1 MNPRTVVRVV
11 GAALMVVGLVLLVA
25 TGAVASALGAQGGAQ
40 AVAGAS
46 DPTSLAF
53 WFQLSFIRLFGMTL
67 AGLGVIL
74 LWCGAHVGAD
84 QQRSLLKVMAGSL
97 GALAVMAVGSQV
109 AIWTSTA
116 GWVLA
121 GFLVS
126 VAAACLMSVRP
137 SVNSQAT

>member
-1 MNPRTVVRVV
+1 MNPGTVVRVV
-11 GAALMVVGLVLLVA
+11 GAALIAAGLGLLVA
-25 TGAVASALGAQGGAQ
+25 TGAAASALGAQGGAN

-53 WFQLSFIRLFGMTL
+53 WFQLSFIRLFATTL
-67 AGLGVIL
+67 AGLGAIL
-74 LWCGAHVGAD
+74 LWCGLHLGLE

-97 GALAVMAVGSQV
+97 GALAAMAVGSQV

-121 GFLVS
+121 GFLVA
-126 VAAACLMSVRP
+126 VAVACLMSVRAP
-137 SVNSQAT
+137 VSNQTA